1 MTDTR
6 GGTSRYPI
14 LMAVQDAA
22 QKIFVLALI
31 ATVGLY
37 GYMGWGIFSHTLVNY
52 NQDKSQLATLIQV
65 VSNLSSFLN
74 LSVIL
79 LLVSAF
85 LVFYDDERL
94 GVICV
99 AFAAFLEYGLSFIID
114 TMFSTDKLRDGQ
126 ASQMMI
132 QALQYTAIFFFIPGI
147 LHVLWRMVVRVK
159 EAKAGQDLAN
169 MKFGKGVKRTER
181 RSATIGALA
190 NCWELPFCREAI
202 RTKCPIF
209 HARTKCW
216 KERVGCMCEEN
227 IILVAMESQAANTT
241 PQTRAAEGGF
251 VPIGDLLATSP
262 TGKRDTMPTR
272 VGPRGVRI
280 PDNPHINPKQKA
292 ERCRN
297 CIIYNEHQRQKY
309 KLLSPFATMIV
320 PLVMVVEWRDIN
332 TLISNGITRL
342 ESMLSGLALT
352 AQPHNANADA
362 VRNVTRSL
370 PIQWVVAIC
379 LTLVLMTMVLRFLE
393 YCMFK
398 IKI

>member
-1 MTDTR
+1 MADTR
-6 GGTSRYPI
+6 DGTSRYPI

-22 QKIFVLALI
+22 QKIFVIALI
-31 ATVGLY
+31 ATIALY
-37 GYMGWGIFSHTLVNY
+37 GYMGYGIFSHTLVNY
-52 NQDKSQLATLIQV
+52 NQTATQVATLTQV

-74 LSVIL
+74 LSVLL
-79 LLVSAF
+79 LLVTAF

-99 AFAAFLEYGLSFIID
+99 AVAAFLAYGLSFMID
-114 TMFSTDKLRDGQ
+114 TMFATDKLRDGK
-126 ASQMMI
+126 ASEMMI

-147 LHVLWRMVVRVK
+147 VHVLWRMAVRVM
-159 EAKAGQDLAN
+159 EAKASQDLAN

-227 IILVAMESQAANTT
+227 IILVAMESQAAKPTASG
-241 PQTRAAEGGF
+241 QAEGGF
-251 VPIGDLLATSP
+251 VPIGDLLATSS

-272 VGPRGVRI
+272 MGPRGIRI
-280 PDNPHINPKQKA
+280 PDNPHINAKQKA

-309 KLLSPFATMIV
+309 RLLSPFATLIV
-320 PLVMVVEWRDIN
+320 PVVMVVEWSDIN
-332 TLISNGITRL
+332 TLINNGITRL
-342 ESMLSGLALT
+342 DKVLSGLQFDPQA
-352 AQPHNANADA
+352 HSANADA
-362 VRNVTRSL
+362 VRQVTKSL
-370 PIQWVVAIC
+370 PIEWVVSIC
-379 LTLVLMTMVLRFLE
+379 ITLVLMTMVLRLLE